1 MLTCRGVALG
11 EAWFV
16 AEIIVKPSLSKA
28 DLIRAPLD
36 TLLDLK
42 LTDCACGRVHRV
54 PTREVLLQSDA
65 IEQLPQVVEQYLGDG
80 PVVCAVDANTWS
92 AAGEKAADLLKK
104 SNIDLT
110 IHYFDQNRDKVHAD
124 QDTVE
129 ELVDVIRDQHCS
141 GVLAIGSGTIND
153 ICKSASTVTKKPLVT
168 VATAASMNGYT
179 SAISALT
186 VHGLKITESCS
197 PPAAI
202 IADPKIL
209 ATAPAKM
216 NAAGFGDLLSKNAST
231 ADWLMS
237 HQLLGEYYCDLPSA
251 VVEEAIERCISN
263 AKAIHEN
270 HPEGLAALI
279 EALLRSGISMVLA
292 GSSSPASGGEHL
304 ISHLWDMT
312 AHWRDR
318 SPALHG
324 EQTGVTT
331 LISLA
336 LYEKLLNLD
345 TVTIRTQKII
355 PEFADQIEFENR
367 MHAVFGDIADAIL
380 PFARRKYL
388 DKELLQ
394 SRRELIASKWE
405 AIQRAVSGVAIPVR
419 QSREYLKTAGAV
431 FRAADIGISKDELAF
446 AVRYARW
453 IRDRYTV
460 LDLAAELGYLDEW
473 LDEIIEVV

>member
-1 MLTCRGVALG
+1 MAD
-11 EAWFV
+11 
-16 AEIIVKPSLSKA
+16 IKVKPPLSKA

-36 TLLDLK
+36 ALLDLK
-42 LTDCACGRVHRV
+42 LADCSCGRVHRV
-54 PTREVLLQSDA
+54 PTRDVLLYPNA
-65 IEQLPQVVEQYLGDG
+65 IDQLPELVERYLGDG

-92 AAGEKAADLLKK
+92 AAGEKAANLLNK
-104 SNIDLT
+104 SNIHST
-110 IHYFDQNRDKVHAD
+110 IHFFDQAAAKVHAD
-124 QDTVE
+124 QETVE
-129 ELVDVIRDQHCS
+129 ELVDVIRDQNCS
-141 GVLAIGSGTIND
+141 GVLAVGSGTIND

-202 IADPKIL
+202 IADPNIL

-237 HQLLGEYYCDLPSA
+237 HHLLGEYYCDLPSA
-251 VVEEAIERCISN
+251 VVEEAIQRCIGK
-263 AKAIHEN
+263 ADAIHRN
-270 HPEGLAALI
+270 HPDGLAALI
-279 EALLRSGISMVLA
+279 EALLRSEISMVLA

-312 AHWRDR
+312 AHWSNR

-345 TVTIRTQKII
+345 TFSIGKQKTV
-355 PEFADQIEFENR
+355 PEFADQTEFENR
-367 MHAVFGDIADAIL
+367 MHSVFGDIADAIL

-388 DKELLQ
+388 DKEMLK

-405 AIQRAVSGVAIPVR
+405 AIRRAVSGVAIPVR

-431 FRAADIGISKDELAF
+431 FRAADIGISKKELTF

-473 LDEIIEVV
+473 LDEIIHVV